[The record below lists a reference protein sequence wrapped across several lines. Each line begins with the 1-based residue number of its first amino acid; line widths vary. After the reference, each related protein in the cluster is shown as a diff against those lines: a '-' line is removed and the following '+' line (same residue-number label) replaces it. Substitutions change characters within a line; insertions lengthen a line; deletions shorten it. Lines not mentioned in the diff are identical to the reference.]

1 MNLVKAIHSTFSTKV
16 ATHLTKNGRRKVEG
30 THHRTIKGTSIDF
43 TGKLRG
49 PLDLLLLLD

>member
-16 ATHLTKNGRRKVEG
+16 ATHLTKNGRKKVEC
-30 THHRTIKGTSIDF
+30 THHRTMKGTSIDF

-49 PLDLLLLLD
+49 PLDLLLD